1 MNVPSSASPS
11 STFWLIDTTSVS
23 GTFTTTATF
32 TLWVPLNTVSASA
45 APTSSSTDE
54 SSEDPTP
61 RSYAPVIAGSVIGS
75 VIGTLLVLVCIVFYY
90 RHRVRPRFVL
100 PRTRPPVTPS
110 GSEHALLDLAAEPAP
125 HPENIEPWVSPAVI
139 RRTTKGREEAP
150 RDPAWAEGSSG
161 PRVEGLGVSAL
172 EDSSAGAHRPGS
184 HGRAQDSNS
193 AGPVERARTVVRAP
207 RIEIQDMSAA
217 RGSGEHSTGLIS
229 FVHIPNSCQLLD
241 PMPSPSQP
249 RLHMH
254 QPEALYADG
263 KPSTATRRRA
273 PREPSPPRVEEDA
286 GISLM
291 RADEE
296 TLPPSYGDLVH
307 DRPPFGPG

>member
-1 MNVPSSASPS
+1 MNVPSSPSPS

-61 RSYAPVIAGSVIGS
+61 RS
-75 VIGTLLVLVCIVFYY
+75 
-90 RHRVRPRFVL
+90 HRVRPRFVL

-217 RGSGEHSTGLIS
+217 RGSGEH
-229 FVHIPNSCQLLD
+229 N